1 MTYLH
6 LNRKIIIF
14 IIALGIIITYASYKL
29 ILEGKSQNPNKPS
42 VPEQREAQLPQSQEP
57 SLVATNPSPLEEAV
71 IPPTQVIEL
80 TFNMPLENIP
90 EFKHKF
96 DPISFKYKI
105 ELSFD
110 KKILKI
116 IPEKPYE
123 PGLGYTLFIMSG
135 TKFEGKKTLGKDIIY
150 HFRTVNYK
158 GV

>member
-6 LNRKIIIF
+6 QNKKIIIL
-14 IIALGIIITYASYKL
+14 IIALGVTIIYISYKL
-29 ILEGKSQNPNKPS
+29 IPVGIFHRPNNLS

-57 SLVATNPSPLEEAV
+57 SLIATIPSPLEEAV
-71 IPPTQVIEL
+71 IPPSQIIEL

-105 ELSFD
+105 ELSSD
-110 KKILKI
+110 KKNIRI
-116 IPEKPYE
+116 IPERPYE
-123 PGLGYTLFIMSG
+123 PGLGYTLFIMPD